1 MQHLSY
7 LLSEHVP
14 LMTAKF
20 HPRYDTVVLTDSE
33 EGSGGGMTMCVC
45 VCVCVC
51 ARVRVGRGRACACVA
66 EVASVLSSKHVR
78 LH

>member
-1 MQHLSY
+1 
-7 LLSEHVP
+7 
-14 LMTAKF
+14 MTAKF

-33 EGSGGGMTMCVC
+33 EGSGGGMIVC

-51 ARVRVGRGRACACVA
+51 GADVVSA
-66 EVASVLSSKHVR
+66 LSLKNVR